1 MAGKTLVLALVLA
14 ALVAPAS
21 GQQQKQVKQILHF
34 SDVHLNLSTS
44 LDPAASAAIPIR
56 YYSDAPVALLEAA
69 LAFARDAVA
78 ATPDVLLY
86 TGDHA
91 AHGDFSDA
99 FVASAVRT
107 NVGLLEKFFPL
118 KDGPGL
124 EATAVIGNADGSA
137 SCYCVSSVDA
147 TVTMLRT
154 CVGVTLQTRTTTWR

>member
-1 MAGKTLVLALVLA
+1 MAGKTLVLALALA

-21 GQQQKQVKQILHF
+21 AQQQQQQVKKILHF

-78 ATPDVLLY
+78 AAPDVLLY

-99 FVASAVRT
+99 FVASAVRA
-107 NVGLLEKFFPL
+107 NVGLLEKFFPP
-118 KDGPGL
+118 KGDGPGL

-137 SCYCVSSVDA
+137 SRCCGSSVD
-147 TVTMLRT
+147 
-154 CVGVTLQTRTTTWR
+154 G